1 MMRTAL
7 LIAVVALL
15 GGCQSRK
22 NTSALPAW
30 LNSAGDG
37 MVILTYE
44 KTPCFGACPS
54 FTFTWY
60 AAGNVAW
67 EGKHFVERMG
77 THSGKLDR
85 DKFARVLEVAN
96 RIGYYDLDDTYDNK
110 LVTDLPATTTEIHT
124 GEGLKRVTNR
134 YQGPEALNELY
145 QVLDA
150 LLQEVTWSEAPSN
163 AQ

>member
-1 MMRTAL
+1 
-7 LIAVVALL
+7 
-15 GGCQSRK
+15 
-22 NTSALPAW
+22 
-30 LNSAGDG
+30 
-37 MVILTYE
+37 
-44 KTPCFGACPS
+44 
-54 FTFTWY
+54 
-60 AAGNVAW
+60 
-67 EGKHFVERMG
+67 MG

-96 RIGYYDLDDTYDNK
+96 RIGYFELDDTYDNK

-124 GEGLKRVTNR
+124 GEGLKRVMNR

-150 LLQEVTWSEAPSN
+150 LLQEVTWGEAPSN